1 MQFNEKLKKLRT
13 EAKLSQTE
21 LAKQVGITERSIYNY
36 EMSGRVPKIDVVK
49 RIADALNVS
58 VDYLTSEADLE
69 DSRSR
74 VFLSS
79 AKEQF
84 GQGGAMDAE
93 ILLERTSALFAGG
106 ELNQEAKDAFFESI
120 TQAYFHAKNVA
131 REKASKKE
139 E

>member
-21 LAKQVGITERSIYNY
+21 LAKQGGITERSIYNY

-49 RIADALNVS
+49 RIADVLNVS
-58 VDYLTSEADLE
+58 VDYLTSEEELE
-69 DSRSR
+69 DNRSR
-74 VFLSS
+74 IFLAN

-84 GQGGAMDAE
+84 GQRGAMDAE
-93 ILLERTSALFAGG
+93 MLLERTSALFAGG

-120 TQAYFHAKNVA
+120 TQAYFHAKSVA
-131 REKASKKE
+131 REKYSKKE
-139 E
+139 D